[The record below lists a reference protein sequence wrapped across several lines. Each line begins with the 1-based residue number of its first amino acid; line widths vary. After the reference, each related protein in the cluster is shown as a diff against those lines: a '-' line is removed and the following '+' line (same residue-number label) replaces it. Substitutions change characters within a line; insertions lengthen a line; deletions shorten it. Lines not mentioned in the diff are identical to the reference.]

1 MDITSLLGAMLS
13 NNAVSSMGQA
23 TNTSNQDVTNVL
35 AAALPS
41 LLGGALGQA
50 QNQQT
55 AQGFTQAL
63 SDHAQVDTSDLGQFM
78 QNVDL
83 DDGAKI
89 IQHLLGSQT
98 QQVEQQVAQQA
109 NVSQANTNAIMS
121 AAAPLIMSMLGQSL
135 LGGGQQAQPVQQ
147 TQQQSTGLFG
157 KKKKE
162 TQQVQTQQNGA
173 DVASLLGAL
182 LSGGSAK
189 KPSSGINLAD
199 GIDIGDVIGL
209 MSLANGSNNKKKK
222 KTGNDTIDT
231 ISSLATILGKL
242 VK

>member
-13 NNAVSSMGQA
+13 NNAVSGMGQA

-35 AAALPS
+35 SAALPS
-41 LLGGALGQA
+41 LLGGALQQS

-63 SDHAQVDTSDLGQFM
+63 TDHAQVDTSDIGSFM

-89 IQHLLGSQT
+89 IQHLLGGQT
-98 QQVEQQVAQQA
+98 QQVEAQVAQQA
-109 NVSQANTNAIMS
+109 NVSPAKTNAILS
-121 AAAPLIMSMLGQSL
+121 AAAPLIMSMLGQAL
-135 LGGGQQAQPVQQ
+135 LSNVTGQKKKSKKQVQSV
-147 TQQQSTGLFG
+147 QSTA
-157 KKKKE
+157 
-162 TQQVQTQQNGA
+162 NSS
-173 DVASLLGAL
+173 DVSGLLGAL
-182 LSGGSAK
+182 LGGSS
-189 KPSSGINLAD
+189 KPAGPSVNLAD

-209 MSLANGSNNKKKK
+209 MSMANGTQTSGKKKK
-222 KTGNDTIDT
+222 QSANNTLDT
-231 ISSLATILGKL
+231 ISTVANILGKL

>member
-13 NNAVSSMGQA
+13 NNAVSGMGQA

-35 AAALPS
+35 SAALPS
-41 LLGGALGQA
+41 LLGGALQQS

-63 SDHAQVDTSDLGQFM
+63 TDHAQVDTSDIGSFM

-89 IQHLLGSQT
+89 IQHLLGGQT
-98 QQVEQQVAQQA
+98 QQVEAQVAQQA
-109 NVSQANTNAIMS
+109 NVSPAKTNAILS
-121 AAAPLIMSMLGQSL
+121 AAAPLIMSMLGQAL
-135 LGGGQQAQPVQQ
+135 LSNVTGQKKAKNKKQVQSV
-147 TQQQSTGLFG
+147 QSTANAG
-157 KKKKE
+157 
-162 TQQVQTQQNGA
+162 
-173 DVASLLGAL
+173 DVSGLLGAL
-182 LSGGSAK
+182 LGGGS
-189 KPSSGINLAD
+189 KPAGPTVNLAD

-209 MSLANGSNNKKKK
+209 MNMANGTQTTGKKKK
-222 KTGNDTIDT
+222 QSANSTLDT
-231 ISSLATILGKL
+231 ISTVANILGKL